1 MANSTHTI
9 KVNVNGQTVSADIS
23 SELRLLD
30 FLRYELDL
38 TGAKEV
44 CGEGECGACTVVLDG
59 ITVNSC
65 LVLAVEVDGAEITT
79 IEGLS
84 KNGTLN
90 EMQKAFVDHHSVQC
104 GYCIPGMVLSGVTRS
119 RDDGIISETI
129 TNPIPPKKNRHT
141 EISGPVIVEL
151 LEIIL
156 AMNSE
161 LA

>member
-59 ITVNSC
+59 W
-65 LVLAVEVDGAEITT
+65 
-79 IEGLS
+79 
-84 KNGTLN
+84 
-90 EMQKAFVDHHSVQC
+90 
-104 GYCIPGMVLSGVTRS
+104 
-119 RDDGIISETI
+119 
-129 TNPIPPKKNRHT
+129 
-141 EISGPVIVEL
+141 L
-151 LEIIL
+151 LC
-156 AMNSE
+156 
-161 LA
+161 

>member
-65 LVLAVEVDGAEITT
+65 LILAVEVDGAEITT

-104 GYCIPGMVLSGVTRS
+104 GYCIPGMVLSGEQIIKDHEQPL
-119 RDDGIISETI
+119 RDTIKEDLSGNICRCTGYQKIVDAIETVA
-129 TNPIPPKKNRHT
+129 NQ
-141 EISGPVIVEL
+141 S
-151 LEIIL
+151 
-156 AMNSE
+156 
-161 LA
+161 

>member
-84 KNGTLN
+84 KNGSLN
-90 EMQKAFVDHHSVQC
+90 EMQNAFVEHHSVQC
-104 GYCIPGMVLSGVTRS
+104 GYCIPGMVLSGEQIIKDHEQPL
-119 RDDGIISETI
+119 RDTIKEDLSGNICRCTGYQKIVNAIETVA
-129 TNPIPPKKNRHT
+129 NQ
-141 EISGPVIVEL
+141 S
-151 LEIIL
+151 
-156 AMNSE
+156 
-161 LA
+161 